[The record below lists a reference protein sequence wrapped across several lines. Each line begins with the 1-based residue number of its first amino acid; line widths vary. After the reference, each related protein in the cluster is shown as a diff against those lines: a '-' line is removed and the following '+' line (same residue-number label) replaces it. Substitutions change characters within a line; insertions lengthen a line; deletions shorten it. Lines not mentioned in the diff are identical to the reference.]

1 MSFSGIF
8 GHQRQLETLRYGLT
22 NGRLHHAYLFVG
34 PVGVGK
40 RTVALTLA
48 KAIHCTEKN
57 GDSCNECSNCARI
70 QTSNHPDVRVVEPL
84 PGKKEI
90 SIDQIREI
98 QKELNFRSFSGGK
111 KIAILDPA
119 TLINWSAQNALL
131 KTLEEPPPQSV
142 LILISPTAGGLLPT
156 LRSRCLCVSFG
167 PLPRDF
173 VAQFLISRKG
183 KTAQEAE
190 FLAAMSMGS
199 LAKAINMEQDVL
211 LKNRQ
216 AWVEKLNS
224 LSPGNYRA
232 AAEMAEKLAV
242 NREEC
247 LKFLEWAEGW
257 CRDLTVICAAGNPQA
272 AVNLDMAAQIQHL
285 AAQYGLDRVLEIHSE
300 TSQATARIHRN
311 VNRRMVL
318 ESLFFSIVGTR

>member
-1 MSFSGIF
+1 MSFSGIV
-8 GHQRQLETLRYGLT
+8 GHQRQLETLRHGLA
-22 NGRLHHAYLFVG
+22 NGHLHHAYLFVG
-34 PVGVGK
+34 PFGIGK
-40 RTVALTLA
+40 RTIALTLA
-48 KAIHCTEKN
+48 KAIHCNERN

-98 QKELNFRSFSGGK
+98 QRELNFRSFSGGK

-119 TLINWSAQNALL
+119 TLINWTAQNALL
-131 KTLEEPPPQSV
+131 KTLEEPPPDSV
-142 LILISPTAGGLLPT
+142 LILVSPTAGGLLPT
-156 LRSRCLCVSFG
+156 LRSRCFCISFG
-167 PLPRDF
+167 PLPRDV
-173 VAQFLISRKG
+173 VAQFLISRKA

-190 FLAAMSMGS
+190 SLAAMSMGS
-199 LAKAINMEQDVL
+199 LAKAIHMEQDAL

-216 AWVEKLNS
+216 AWMEKLSS
-224 LSPGNYRA
+224 LAPGNYRV

-247 LKFLEWAEGW
+247 LKFLDWAEGW
-257 CRDLTVICAAGNPQA
+257 SRDLAVYCAGGNPQVV
-272 AVNLDMAAQIQHL
+272 VNLDMLAQIRSL
-285 AAQYGLDRVLEIHSE
+285 AAQQGLDRLLEIHSQ
-300 TSQATARIHRN
+300 TSQAAARIHRN

-318 ESLFFSIVGTR
+318 ESLFFTIVGTR